1 MKILITGASGLIGS
15 ELVQDLVLK
24 KHKIVVLTRN
34 IAKTL
39 HRTTFFPVVPIL
51 LKWFY
56 GDMSSL
62 LLDDQKIVPQKLLEL
77 KHLFLYPNIHSLW
90 FDYLKAHSPDQ
101 KWCGMF
107 EK

>member
-1 MKILITGASGLIGS
+1 M
-15 ELVQDLVLK
+15 
-24 KHKIVVLTRN
+24 LTRN

-39 HRTTFFPVVPIL
+39 HRTSFFPVVPIL

-77 KHLFLYPNIHSLW
+77 KHLFLYPNIHAALSNIIEDIEDL
-90 FDYLKAHSPDQ
+90 
-101 KWCGMF
+101 
-107 EK
+107 

>member
-1 MKILITGASGLIGS
+1 
-15 ELVQDLVLK
+15 
-24 KHKIVVLTRN
+24 
-34 IAKTL
+34 
-39 HRTTFFPVVPIL
+39 
-51 LKWFY
+51 
-56 GDMSSL
+56 MSSL

-77 KHLFLYPNIHSLW
+77 KHFPLKPNHIDAKTNNIHSLW